1 MTPDDDAA
9 APTELLAFPK
19 RPEDRL
25 RLSLRSLDAALAEQ
39 RQAVAGLRAELA
51 SLSGALSGLDGSLRT
66 YHDAL
71 GRTASDLAEAGAK
84 ARELEVTA
92 DAMLAAAQV

>member
-1 MTPDDDAA
+1 MIPDDATA
-9 APTELLAFPK
+9 ELLAFPQ

-51 SLSGALSGLDGSLRT
+51 SLSGAVAGLDGSLRT
-66 YHDAL
+66 YHGTL
-71 GRTASDLAEAGAK
+71 GHAAAALAEAGAK
-84 ARELEVTA
+84 ARALETTA
-92 DAMLAAAQV
+92 DAMLAAARG